1 METRRFGRTGHMS
14 TMAIFGA
21 YAVSKST
28 QAEADAVM
36 EHVISTGVN
45 HIDVAPSYGDA
56 EARLGPWLAR
66 ERDRFFLGCKTQE
79 RSKNGAAA
87 QMRESLQRLQ
97 VDNFDLY
104 QFHGVNS
111 VERVDQIIG
120 PEGALEAVLEA
131 RDKGLTR
138 FIGITGHVPATLSY
152 ALDRFEFDS
161 VLFPYNFIQAAQPAY
176 QDAFLELIDTCR
188 TRDLG
193 VMIIKSVAKG
203 PWGEQPQT
211 LNTWYE
217 PFLSPEEIQRC
228 VNFVLSQ
235 DITGICTAGDPGL
248 LPLILE
254 ACENYTPLETDEQ
267 ESLVKSAVGAYEPL
281 FVGRLEPK
289 TL

>member
-1 METRRFGRTGHMS
+1 MS
-14 TMAIFGA
+14 TVAIFGT
-21 YAVSKST
+21 YAVSKAT

-36 EHVISTGVN
+36 EGVISAGVN
-45 HIDVAPSYGDA
+45 HIDVAPSYGEA
-56 EARLGPWLAR
+56 EACLGPWLAR

-79 RSKNGAAA
+79 RSKDGAAA
-87 QMRESLQRLQ
+87 QMRESLERLQ

-111 VERVDQIIG
+111 IERVDQVTG
-120 PEGALEAVLEA
+120 PGGALEAVIEA

-161 VLFPYNFIQAAQPAY
+161 VLFPYNFIQASEPGY
-176 QDAFLELIDTCR
+176 QNAFLELIGKCR
-188 TRDLG
+188 TRDIG

-203 PWGEQPQT
+203 AWGEQPPT
-211 LNTWYE
+211 HNTWYE

-235 DITGICTAGDPGL
+235 DITGICTAGDPEL

-254 ACENYTPLETDEQ
+254 ACEKYTRLETAEQ
-267 ESLVKSAVGAYEPL
+267 ESLVRSATGVYEPL

-289 TL
+289 AS